1 MARDFYAEANPN
13 GEEIHPVDA
22 AIARRLPHRS
32 LRRKIRAATAAM
44 VEALGPR
51 RDLWLKLEDLTT
63 RYRLDREEAYFN
75 LGYELG
81 AAAGRTEALAASV
94 RRGSRAQRELATQI
108 RNITVEAELPPSI
121 KTATLLEI
129 TWALVAGKVL
139 ARSGRARRRCS
150 RATR

>member
-32 LRRKIRAATAAM
+32 LRRKIRATTAAM
-44 VEALGPR
+44 VRALGPR
-51 RDLWLKLEDLTT
+51 QDLWLKLEDLTM

-81 AAAGRTEALAASV
+81 VTAGRTEALAASV
-94 RRGSRAQRELATQI
+94 RRGSRAQRELATRI

-121 KTATLLEI
+121 KVATLLE
-129 TWALVAGKVL
+129 TARALVIGKDVS
-139 ARSGRARRRCS
+139 SGRTRGRRS
-150 RATR
+150 SETR